1 MTRILRLSD
10 TRPRT
15 EDAVLFD
22 QIRDAL
28 LPPIS
33 PPAGHGQH
41 QEAKDGYVHDGVH
54 LDILGER
61 A

>member
-1 MTRILRLSD
+1 MRFPSMSD

-28 LPPIS
+28 LPLIS
-33 PPAGHGQH
+33 PPGGHGQH
-41 QEAKDGYVHDGVH
+41 QEAKDGYVHDGIH

-61 A
+61 G